1 MPSDE
6 ELIADLQETAAK
18 HGEPLSSRTYDEHG
32 SYYAATVERHFESW
46 NNGLREAGIETN
58 EVSDEDLISDLRQS
72 AAEHGGSLSFTAY
85 DHHGTYGAATVQRH
99 FGSWNDGLKKAG
111 LDINRKYW
119 ENVGIL
125 KELRRI
131 TDDNIAPSQG
141 ELRAKETV
149 SPSTVKNQF
158 GRWWKGTVSAGL
170 RPRYRRPLTPKQF
183 DQLYNKTIDLPP
195 EKSLPTLLVMFSGM
209 SSQTIFKFSI
219 DWVRENRD
227 QNILK
232 VPAEVTGGEP
242 WFVRL
247 PETWVNPHTGERIPT
262 KLPETLEWVLDN
274 YGEIPI
280 EHFSTVY
287 DRCFNIAKIAN
298 IESREWVSRRRKG
311 KVPAILPAD
320 LSYTH
325 GANLVRQGI
334 DSDIIKRRLG
344 ANGYRPNFYLNDIM
358 LWVYVHD
365 NYEHPEFSPPSVVLD
380 PDTGEPRYS

>member
-6 ELIADLQETAAK
+6 ELIVDLRQIASE
-18 HGEPLSSRTYDEHG
+18 HGEPLGSRTYDEHG

-72 AAEHGGSLSFTAY
+72 AAEHGGSLSFRAY
-85 DHHGTYGAATVQRH
+85 DNYGTYGAATVQRH

-119 ENVGIL
+119 EPVGVL
-125 KELRRI
+125 KELRRT
-131 TDDNIAPSQG
+131 TDDNIAPSQR
-141 ELRAKETV
+141 ELRANETV
-149 SPSTVKNQF
+149 SVDTVQNQF

-170 RPRYRRPLTPKQF
+170 KPRYRRPLTPRQF
-183 DQLYNKTIDLPP
+183 DQLYHEAIDIPP
-195 EKSLPTLLVMFSGM
+195 ERALSTLLLMFSGM

-219 DWVRENRD
+219 EWVRENRD
-227 QNILK
+227 QNIIK

-247 PETWVNPHTGERIPT
+247 PETWVNPYTGERIPT

-280 EHFSTVY
+280 ESFQTVY
-287 DRCFNIAKIAN
+287 YRCLNISESVS
-298 IESREWVSRRRKG
+298 IESRETSRRRIK
-311 KVPAILPAD
+311 KVPGVLPSD

-334 DSDIIKRRLG
+334 DSEIIERRLG
-344 ANGYRPNFYLNDIM
+344 AGEYRPSFYLEDVM

-365 NYEHPEFSPPSVVLD
+365 SYEHPEFSPPSVVLD